1 MRDLY
6 FNQIAYSPDSRSPT
20 RLHERG
26 SGWIRKR
33 FSCILEFLNILEISQ
48 NASSLSLSKF
58 KLIVN
63 NQIRKEFICSWFNN
77 KEKKNSSGK
86 LDSYIKLKSN
96 FQYEEYLTLL
106 NNFNFRR
113 GITRLKI
120 SSHRLRIE
128 TGRYVGLERNNRI
141 CEKCHMNVVEN
152 EIHFLID
159 CPFYKE
165 NRIKLLNEVQKHNV
179 NFNNLD
185 SSQKYF
191 WIVTCENIDI
201 LLQLGNFL
209 SNYLM

>member
-1 MRDLY
+1 MLIIKSAKSL
-6 FNQIAYSPDSRSPT
+6 FA
-20 RLHERG
+20 HG
-26 SGWIRKR
+26 SIIKKKTL
-33 FSCILEFLNILEISQ
+33 LE
-48 NASSLSLSKF
+48 
-58 KLIVN
+58 
-63 NQIRKEFICSWFNN
+63 
-77 KEKKNSSGK
+77 K
-86 LDSYIKLKSN
+86 LDSYVKLKSN

-106 NNFNFRR
+106 NNFDFRR
-113 GITRLKI
+113 GITRLRI
-120 SSHRLRIE
+120 SFHRLRIE